1 MSSATRELREEL
13 LTNNSELQRLAQEH
27 SQYERQVQQ
36 LTKDPYLSV
45 EDINRLAALKK
56 MKLRVKDEMEQLIA
70 RHASGHSAQ

>member
-1 MSSATRELREEL
+1 MPNVTRELREQL
-13 LTNNSELQRLAQEH
+13 LTSNSELQRLAQEH

-70 RHASGHSAQ
+70 RHLSEQAVR

>member
-1 MSSATRELREEL
+1 MPNVTRELREQL
-13 LTNNSELQRLAQEH
+13 LTSNSELQRLAQEH

-70 RHASGHSAQ
+70 RHFSEQAVR

>member
-1 MSSATRELREEL
+1 MSTATRELREQL
-13 LTNNSELQRLAQEH
+13 LTSDSELQRLAQEH

>member
-1 MSSATRELREEL
+1 MSTASRELREQL
-13 LTNNSELQRLAQEH
+13 FNSNSELQRLAQEH

-45 EDINRLAALKK
+45 EDINRLSSLKK
-56 MKLRVKDEMEQLIA
+56 LKLRVKDEMEQLIA

>member
-1 MSSATRELREEL
+1 MPIATRELREQL
-13 LTNNSELQRLAQEH
+13 LTSNSELQRLAQEH

-36 LTKDPYLSV
+36 LTKDPYLSI

-70 RHASGHSAQ
+70 RHVNELSAQ

>member
-1 MSSATRELREEL
+1 MSTATRELREQL
-13 LTNNSELQRLAQEH
+13 LNSNSELQRLAQEH

-56 MKLRVKDEMEQLIA
+56 LKLRVKDEMEQLIA
-70 RHASGHSAQ
+70 RHASAPPSH

>member
-1 MSSATRELREEL
+1 MPIATREIREQL
-13 LTNNSELQRLAQEH
+13 LNSNSELQRLAQEH
-27 SQYERQVQQ
+27 TQYELQVQQ

-70 RHASGHSAQ
+70 QHLRQRAS

>member
-1 MSSATRELREEL
+1 MSSATRELREQL
-13 LTNNSELQRLAQEH
+13 LTSNSELQRLAQEH

-56 MKLRVKDEMEQLIA
+56 LKLRVKDEMEQLIA
-70 RHASGHSAQ
+70 RHAGGHPAQ